1 MANNLK
7 TDLLIVG
14 CGVAGLYCALNLPKD
29 KKITVVTKNIARKSD
44 SYLAQGGICVLRDQ
58 EDFEAFDKETNRILA
73 DDRFQ
78 EEDVDIVEF
87 LFASDCGGEISH
99 KTCKKIFDLIKDID
113 FGNKIF
119 TYAGRSDGKD
129 YQYFKE
135 FLQECYSHRRKMRW
149 Y

>member
-1 MANNLK
+1 MGSGGFMSLRE
-7 TDLLIVG
+7 
-14 CGVAGLYCALNLPKD
+14 
-29 KKITVVTKNIARKSD
+29 NIA
-44 SYLAQGGICVLRDQ
+44 LAFDKEFGEHYIKLRSIWKQ

-73 DDRFQ
+73 DDRFH

-87 LFASDCGGEISH
+87 LFASDCGGEISY

-135 FLQECYSHRRKMRW
+135 FLKECYSNRRKMRW

>member
-1 MANNLK
+1 MGVTITANNSSRSF
-7 TDLLIVG
+7 DMG
-14 CGVAGLYCALNLPKD
+14 CGGFMSLRENIVLAFD
-29 KKITVVTKNIARKSD
+29 KEFGEHYSRFRSIWK
-44 SYLAQGGICVLRDQ
+44 Q

-87 LFASDCGGEISH
+87 LFASDCGGEISY

-113 FGNKIF
+113 FGNEIF

-129 YQYFKE
+129 YQYFKD
-135 FLQECYSHRRKMRW
+135 FLKECYSNRRKMRW

>member
-1 MANNLK
+1 MGVTITANNSSRSF
-7 TDLLIVG
+7 DMG
-14 CGVAGLYCALNLPKD
+14 CGGFMSLRE
-29 KKITVVTKNIARKSD
+29 NIA
-44 SYLAQGGICVLRDQ
+44 LAFDKEFGEHYSKFRSIWKQ

-87 LFASDCGGEISH
+87 LFASDCGGEISY
-99 KTCKKIFDLIKDID
+99 KTCKKIFDLIKGID

-129 YQYFKE
+129 YQYFKD
-135 FLQECYSHRRKMRW
+135 FLKECYSNRRKMRW

>member
-1 MANNLK
+1 MGVTITANNSSRSFDMGGGGFMSLRE
-7 TDLLIVG
+7 
-14 CGVAGLYCALNLPKD
+14 
-29 KKITVVTKNIARKSD
+29 NIA
-44 SYLAQGGICVLRDQ
+44 LAFDKEFGEHYGKLRSVWKQ

-73 DDRFQ
+73 DDRFK

-87 LFASDCGGEISH
+87 LFMSDCVGEISH
-99 KTCKKIFDLIKDID
+99 KTCNKIFDLIKDID

-135 FLQECYSHRRKMRW
+135 FLKECYSNRRKMRW